1 MASNAIE
8 LLAPARDADI
18 GIEAINHGAD
28 AVYIGGPAFGARD
41 KAPNELA
48 DIERL
53 VRYAHRYHARIYIT
67 LNTILRDD
75 ELEVARR
82 QAWDLYNVGVDAL
95 IVQDMG
101 LLQIDLPPIQLH
113 ASTQCDTRTPEK
125 ARFLQDV
132 GFSKIIL
139 ARELSLEQIR
149 DVRAQVERATLE
161 FFIHGALCVAYS
173 GQCFISHAH
182 TGRSANRGSCSQ
194 ECRLPYTVTD
204 GEGRVI
210 AHEKHVLSIKD
221 NDQSGNLGALIDAGV
236 RSFKIEGRYKDL
248 GYVKNVTAHYRR
260 LLDVLFEE
268 RGDLRGTSSGRTTF
282 TFTPDPQRNFNRG
295 ASDYFVNGRTDDLGA
310 FDSPK
315 HAGLP
320 IGHIARLAASHVDI
334 ELADDALSL
343 ANGDGVTHYDLQH
356 NLVGWQ
362 VNTAQRV
369 AGRLWRAWPN
379 EPIDL
384 LKGLRAGTALN
395 RNRDQAWDRQLAHKS
410 AERRIGVTLRLR
422 ATEHGFALDVC
433 DADGVLAGSEVAHPR
448 QPARDVTQAQAS
460 IREQLG
466 RLGNTIFEATAIEIA
481 FEQPWFVPASVL
493 NSLRRDAIAA
503 LESARAAALQRPAR
517 AAAVEPPVPYPGDAL
532 TYLANVYNHAA
543 HDFYITHGVR
553 IVDAAYESHQE
564 LGDVSLMI
572 TKHCVRWS
580 LSLCPKQAK
589 GVTGVQGTIRA
600 EPLTM
605 VSGGDTLTLRF
616 DCKPCEM
623 HVVGRI
629 KRHVLNDTPAQPI
642 TFYRARAERGRE
654 SVPAH
659 GRTPHEATG
668 HTGPAVDAA

>member
-1 MASNAIE
+1 MSRDTLE

-41 KAPNELA
+41 KAPNSIA
-48 DIERL
+48 DLTRL
-53 VRYAHRYHARIYIT
+53 VAHAHRYHARIYVT

-75 ELEVARR
+75 ELETACR
-82 QAWDLYNVGVDAL
+82 QAWDLYNAGVDAL

-101 LLQIDLPPIQLH
+101 LLEIDMPPIQLH

-125 ARFLQDV
+125 ARFLQDA

-139 ARELSLEQIR
+139 ARELDLEQIR
-149 DVRAQVERATLE
+149 AVRAQVERATLE

-204 GEGRVI
+204 TQGRVI

-221 NDQSGNLGALIDAGV
+221 NDQSANLAALVDAGV

-248 GYVKNVTAHYRR
+248 GYVKNVTAHYRQ
-260 LLDVLFEE
+260 LIDAVLEG
-268 RGDLRGTSSGRTTF
+268 RGNLRATSSGRTTF
-282 TFTPDPQRNFNRG
+282 LFAPDPQRNFNRG

-320 IGHIARLAASHVDI
+320 IGHVTRVAASHI
-334 ELADDALSL
+334 ELELDDAAAMLS
-343 ANGDGVTHYDLQH
+343 NGDGLTYLDLQN
-356 NLVGWQ
+356 NLAGLQ
-362 VNTAQRV
+362 VNTAAALGGRSWRV
-369 AGRLWRAWPN
+369 EGN
-379 EPIDL
+379 EPIAS
-384 LKGLRAGTALN
+384 LKGLRVGTLLN
-395 RNRDQAWDRQLAHKS
+395 RNRDMAWDRLLTKKS
-410 AERRIGVTLRLR
+410 AERRIAVSMRLSE
-422 ATEHGFALDVC
+422 TPTGFALHLI
-433 DADGVLAGSEVAHPR
+433 DADGVHASAEAVLAN
-448 QPARDVTQAQAS
+448 QPARDTARAEPTM
-460 IREQLG
+460 REHLG
-466 RLGNTIFEATAIEIA
+466 KLGNTIFSAERVDITLS
-481 FEQPWFVPASVL
+481 QPWFVPASVL
-493 NSLRRDAIAA
+493 NTLRRDAMAA
-503 LESARAAALQRPAR
+503 LEAARAAALQRPLR
-517 AAAVEPPVPYPGDAL
+517 AQAVEPPAPYPGDAL
-532 TYLANVYNHAA
+532 TYLANVYNQKA
-543 HDFYITHGVR
+543 HQFYVKHGVR

-629 KRHVLNDTPAQPI
+629 KRHVLNEAKAQPI
-642 TFYRARAERGRE
+642 TFYRAR
-654 SVPAH
+654 PAL
-659 GRTPHEATG
+659 
-668 HTGPAVDAA
+668 AA